1 MAIFFSPQMTAPEIA
16 MSALRICPLMVL
28 FFLLPVSHADEWVAS
43 TGTGCQVAVPGSA
56 AGATF
61 RWQGGCAAGKAQ
73 GKGILTSSHGGLL
86 QGDFKDGLPFTTWGF
101 WPLAFN
107 DGGAVMAQH
116 QVTDGGAPFW
126 NTLELPEE
134 QGKPGPADSAPL
146 AGDWDFVSGDGKCR
160 ERHSYHADGSYVSRS
175 GEEVMEGAFAVMQL
189 AGNPKV
195 LGFLRSAIAANGKRD
210 CSGQRAPREP
220 ERTDFFYVVPETPD
234 RFAICRVTKS
244 PLRCI
249 GTFTRATSP

>member
-1 MAIFFSPQMTAPEIA
+1 MAIFFSPQMTA
-16 MSALRICPLMVL
+16 
-28 FFLLPVSHADEWVAS
+28 
-43 TGTGCQVAVPGSA
+43 PGSA

-126 NTLELPEE
+126 NTLELP
-134 QGKPGPADSAPL
+134 
-146 AGDWDFVSGDGKCR
+146 
-160 ERHSYHADGSYVSRS
+160 
-175 GEEVMEGAFAVMQL
+175 MEGAFAVTQL